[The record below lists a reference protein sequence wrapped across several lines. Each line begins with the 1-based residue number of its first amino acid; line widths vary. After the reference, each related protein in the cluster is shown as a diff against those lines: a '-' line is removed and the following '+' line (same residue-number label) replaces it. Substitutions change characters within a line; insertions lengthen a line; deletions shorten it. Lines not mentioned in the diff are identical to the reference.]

1 MARRLILPVA
11 LIAAAFAAAPAAA
24 QMAYGRAPRL
34 PKEPD
39 LPPGVKIEQKIGAKV
54 PLDLVFHDHLGRE
67 VKLAECVNGKPTIL
81 VLAYYACPKL
91 CTEVL
96 NGLVREMKALNRL
109 GISAGKD
116 YNVVTVSINPKD
128 APTFARMKRQSYL
141 DEYDKRPED
150 EAGWWF
156 LTASHGQGT
165 NLLEAQDRIDAL
177 AAAVGFRYAAD
188 NYRAYDEAAA
198 EVDPTKRAA
207 LREKA
212 IRHTKEYIHESTII
226 VLTPDGTVSQ
236 YHLGLAP
243 GNYTAEDIRKSLD
256 RAAGGRMGTLL
267 QELKLTCFS
276 YDVHSGRYEPVMRVM
291 GLLAVPVGLL
301 VVGLTY
307 MTVRRARREKPV
319 APAEAATLGR
329 PAYVQVVTS
338 KASESEPL
346 GFREPPA
353 CAGGG
358 LRASKASPRSRGRLA
373 KPEDSL

>member
-34 PKEPD
+34 PKEPVE
-39 LPPGVKIEQKIGAKV
+39 PPGVKIEQKLGAKV
-54 PLDLVFHDHLGRE
+54 PLDLVFHDHLGRV

-81 VLAYYACPKL
+81 VLAYYTCPKL

-96 NGLVREMKALNRL
+96 NGLVRELKALNRL
-109 GISAGKD
+109 GLSAGKD
-116 YNVVTVSINPKD
+116 FNVVTVSINPKD

-150 EAGWWF
+150 EPGWWF

-177 AAAVGFRYAAD
+177 AAAVGFHYAAD
-188 NYRAYDEAAA
+188 NHRAYEEAEA
-198 EVDPTKRAA
+198 ESDPTKRGIM
-207 LREKA
+207 REKA
-212 IRHTKEYIHESTII
+212 IRHTKEYVHESAIV
-226 VLTPDGTVSQ
+226 VLTPDGTISQ

-243 GNYTAEDIRKSLD
+243 GNYTAEDIRKSLNG
-256 RAAGGRMGTLL
+256 AAGGRMGSVIDGI
-267 QELKLTCFS
+267 KVMCFS

-291 GLLAVPVGLL
+291 GFLAASVALF

-319 APAEAATLGR
+319 APAEAAGAGR

-338 KASESEPL
+338 ESSEPRAES
-346 GFREPPA
+346 GPPA
-353 CAGGG
+353 
-358 LRASKASPRSRGRLA
+358 
-373 KPEDSL
+373 